1 MSIKQGGV
9 TIAGGSGT
17 VTDMDNI
24 TITKNAYS
32 KIQTVGQTNKNTATG
47 AENYLYDWVGT
58 LEEYNTQDIVTNHPE
73 WICYITDDDIG
84 SVINDST
91 ITIKQGGITKGFFTL
106 NQDTNK
112 TISLDAGGGGGGGTV
127 AIDEVTITEN
137 GENKIQASATRN
149 ANLSNTSTTSVFD
162 WVGTYQEYSDQN
174 IAVNHPTW
182 ICFITDDIE
191 GGDTTNCVHKQWDE
205 TINGTKVFTSSLE
218 LKGVNAGNISTHSF
232 REILFTDQQGT
243 IDHRVAGVRGGK
255 YGTDRTDEYKSA
267 RQAHLFVVDANNNNR
282 DGFEVL
288 YNEEEN
294 RTYTKAVSPKS
305 SSNSNDVVTTEY
317 ENRFR
322 SNCLINIPQDIKL
335 ELNNG
340 TLTLKAGSKVYVP
353 NGFEQDGTTPHFD
366 TVIIENDMNTA
377 YSNVGV
383 LMLFWSSS
391 FNYIFGYDISYCK
404 SGSSVPA
411 SFTGWFYN
419 TTTNTINQYQSGTII
434 PNRTV
439 SLPLGLI
446 TTDSSS
452 IKSIDQVFNGF
463 GFMGQC
469 TFTLPGVVGLI
480 PNGRNTDGTLKN
492 TILKSDN
499 VIVHDLTGQTS
510 KFGWFTNGT
519 DGIGL
524 YGWGVYNYIESDND
538 PILKSGTT
546 HAAWYDTK
554 NNLIKITN
562 NGGSTWTLEQK
573 IFISQLQKDSS
584 SGNITAIETKKTIQ
598 VADQN
603 DSFLRRFITVDKIV
617 ASGAGGIAGTY
628 DLGFKDGKIKLGVFA
643 GLLSLSQAGFSCLT
657 IKSDVCDRE
666 VSLGATNNQFR
677 NDSAATIPFINKITI
692 GFSETSGG
700 VSGAGVVFVGYL

>member
-9 TIAGGSGT
+9 TIAGGSST

-32 KIQTVGQTNKNTATG
+32 KIQTVGQINKNTATG

-112 TISLDAGGGGGGGTV
+112 TINLDAGGGGGGTV

-191 GGDTTNCVHKQWDE
+191 GGVVTK
-205 TINGTKVFTSSLE
+205 TI
-218 LKGVNAGNISTHSF
+218 
-232 REILFTDQQGT
+232 
-243 IDHRVAGVRGGK
+243 
-255 YGTDRTDEYKSA
+255 
-267 RQAHLFVVDANNNNR
+267 
-282 DGFEVL
+282 
-288 YNEEEN
+288 
-294 RTYTKAVSPKS
+294 SPES
-305 SSNSNDVVTTEY
+305 GSNSNDVVTTEY

-322 SNCLINIPQDIKL
+322 SNCLINIQQDINL
-335 ELNNG
+335 ELSSG
-340 TLTLKAGSKVYVP
+340 TLTLKAGSKVYMP
-353 NGFEQDGTTPHFD
+353 NGDGNFDVINVTTD
-366 TVIIENDMNTA
+366 KSISSTNN
-377 YSNVGV
+377 GV
-383 LMLFWSSS
+383 S
-391 FNYIFGYDISYCK
+391 F
-404 SGSSVPA
+404 V
-411 SFTGWFYN
+411 WYN
-419 TTTNTINQYQSGTII
+419 TTTNALRSFPRIICYSGTSAPSGYTYMLWYDTTNNAIKI
-434 PNRTV
+434 TEDGGTTWASGQSFPVCMITGNSSNQIL
-439 SLPLGLI
+439 SL
-446 TTDSSS
+446 
-452 IKSIDQVFNGF
+452 DQVFNGF
-463 GFMGQC
+463 GYIGQC

-510 KFGWFTNGT
+510 KFGWFANGT

-524 YGWGVYNYIESDND
+524 YGWGVYNYIESDNY

-554 NNLIKITN
+554 NNLIKTTN
-562 NGGSTWTLEQK
+562 NGGLTWTLEQK

-700 VSGAGVVFVGYL
+700 VSSAGVVFVGYL